1 VGVVAEGDL
10 ELGPVPAR
18 AVDEAR
24 GPRITQRADVDL
36 QRLQHRLRRLLQAAE
51 DCLTADDDKLVKAG
65 HVRGGRDDM
74 CQLIRTQA
82 RSLLARFAGAQA
94 R

>member
-1 VGVVAEGDL
+1 V
-10 ELGPVPAR
+10 ELPPVPDR

-24 GPRITQRADVDL
+24 GPRITQRVDVDL

-51 DCLTADDDKLVKAG
+51 DCLTADDELVKAG

-74 CQLIRTQA
+74 LELIRTQA
-82 RSLLARFAGAQA
+82 RSPLAQFAGAQA

>member
-1 VGVVAEGDL
+1 VGVAAEGDV
-10 ELGPVPAR
+10 ELRPVPER

-24 GPRITQRADVDL
+24 GPRITQRVDVDR

-51 DCLTADDDKLVKAG
+51 DCLTADDDELVKAG

-74 CQLIRTQA
+74 RKLIRTQA
-82 RSLLARFAGAQA
+82 RSPLARFAGAQA